1 MKIVGLTGGIASGK
15 STVSKLLRE
24 HQIAVIDADE
34 ISKELTAPGNAGYKD
49 IVKVFGDEILD
60 TTQPKLGG
68 YYPINRVKLGE
79 IIFTDVE
86 KRRALNKIMHGKV
99 IFRIVMSILRCFLTG
114 KSVVI
119 LDVPLLYETKLQKYC
134 SKVVVVYTKQELQL
148 ERLTLRNPESAEQA
162 KARIN
167 SQIDIEEKKK
177 WADVVIDNNGSLDET
192 KKQVDQLVVNE
203 LRGIPKVRSVVAGL
217 IVLGLSY
224 VTYRWVTMLQA

>member
-1 MKIVGLTGGIASGK
+1 M
-15 STVSKLLRE
+15 
-24 HQIAVIDADE
+24 
-34 ISKELTAPGNAGYKD
+34 
-49 IVKVFGDEILD
+49 
-60 TTQPKLGG
+60 
-68 YYPINRVKLGE
+68 
-79 IIFTDVE
+79 E
-86 KRRALNKIMHGKV
+86 KRYSVLR
-99 IFRIVMSILRCFLTG
+99 MSIGPCFLTG

-203 LRGIPKVRSVVAGL
+203 LRGIPKVRSVIACL
-217 IVLGLSY
+217 FVLGLSY
-224 VTYRWVTMLQA
+224 VTYRWVTTLPA

>member
-1 MKIVGLTGGIASGK
+1 MKIIGLTGGIASGK

-24 HQIAVIDADE
+24 HEIAVIDADE
-34 ISKELTAPGNAGYKD
+34 ISKELTAPGNAGYID
-49 IVKVFGDEILD
+49 TVKVFGEEILD
-60 TTQPKLGG
+60 TTQPKVGG

-79 IIFTDVE
+79 IIFADAE

-99 IFRIVMSILRCFLTG
+99 IFRIVMLLLRCFLTG

-177 WADVVIDNNGSLDET
+177 WADVVIDNNGSLEET
-192 KKQVDQLVVNE
+192 KKQVDQLVANE
-203 LRGIPKVRSVVAGL
+203 LRGTSKLRSVIAGL
-217 IVLGLSY
+217 IVISVSY
-224 VTYRWVTMLQA
+224 LTYRWITA